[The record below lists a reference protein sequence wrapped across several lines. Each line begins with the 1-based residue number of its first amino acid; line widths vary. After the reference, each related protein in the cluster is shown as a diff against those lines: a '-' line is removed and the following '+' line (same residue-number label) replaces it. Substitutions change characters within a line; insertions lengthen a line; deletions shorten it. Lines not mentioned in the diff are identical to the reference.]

1 MTQSTQT
8 HTCISCKKTE
18 GGEVVGSTYV
28 STGDNGMIVRF
39 WMCDECALPLGPGQG
54 PIDMDEPIPV
64 PHQPRG

>member
-1 MTQSTQT
+1 MTQSQQT

-54 PIDMDEPIPV
+54 PIDMDDPTKAE
-64 PHQPRG
+64 QPRG